1 MAGAGRGFI
10 ENVTKNQQRA
20 LNIQL
25 GQKLF
30 FKDYSST
37 PLKNQ
42 SLFKLESMGLYK
54 VGNYW
59 FSPTTH

>member
-25 GQKLF
+25 GQQLF
-30 FKDYSST
+30 QAQFKHSFEKSII
-37 PLKNQ
+37 
-42 SLFKLESMGLYK
+42 
-54 VGNYW
+54 V
-59 FSPTTH
+59 